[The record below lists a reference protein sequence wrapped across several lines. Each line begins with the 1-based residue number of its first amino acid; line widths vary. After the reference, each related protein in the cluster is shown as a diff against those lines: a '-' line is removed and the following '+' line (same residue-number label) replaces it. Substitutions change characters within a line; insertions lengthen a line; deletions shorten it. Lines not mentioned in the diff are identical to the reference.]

1 MISKIAPAF
10 SAMMMISSVNSFQ
23 YMKSHLDKRS
33 VEFQDDMGCASCIL
47 NGYDFSYKALKSAK
61 SNTELVASAGTYDSD
76 NKCYQVTQKGALL
89 ESSSFKHPTI
99 AMQNCPQKVDACG
112 TTATGTIAK
121 TGDAGVE
128 FEVKALTGKD
138 SCHYKVQ
145 VTCGLP
151 VIEITEATGAFVND
165 QKKVKVEFIEGLG
178 TYNMETDDQLLDA
191 GEYAAM
197 GMDGQLYNL
206 LSVSSMFG
214 DKADTLASAI
224 SMNSFNLMRIAQYEN
239 VSLDLIE
246 SSISLRNSLIA
257 QYNKE
262 LKTYT
267 TDFAAYQA

>member
-1 MISKIAPAF
+1 
-10 SAMMMISSVNSFQ
+10 
-23 YMKSHLDKRS
+23 
-33 VEFQDDMGCASCIL
+33 
-47 NGYDFSYKALKSAK
+47 
-61 SNTELVASAGTYDSD
+61 
-76 NKCYQVTQKGALL
+76 
-89 ESSSFKHPTI
+89 
-99 AMQNCPQKVDACG
+99 
-112 TTATGTIAK
+112 
-121 TGDAGVE
+121 
-128 FEVKALTGKD
+128 
-138 SCHYKVQ
+138 
-145 VTCGLP
+145 
-151 VIEITEATGAFVND
+151 
-165 QKKVKVEFIEGLG
+165 
-178 TYNMETDDQLLDA
+178 METDDQLLDA